1 MATPLGNP
9 TRMGF
14 PGKPATKPSRSKPA
28 KMQKIP
34 VKMASTTESDISEFE
49 WTAVSDIKVVPIMA
63 QEAASGLTIRW
74 GDVPKSHPP
83 ATGGLPHVSPPQA
96 RNQSVPH
103 MQWPSATLLP
113 RPIRRPSYH
122 VAAIDADIPV
132 SFAAPPAPA
141 GGKELFVCLADFS
154 IHPYGKL
161 AAAMGPRSFGG
172 IDD

>member
-1 MATPLGNP
+1 MWMATPLGNP

-34 VKMASTTESDISEFE
+34 VKMASTTESGISEFE

-63 QEAASGLTIRW
+63 QVAASGLTIRW
-74 GDVPKSHPP
+74 RDVPKSHPP

-103 MQWPSATLLP
+103 MQWPSATLPP
-113 RPIRRPSYH
+113 RPIHRPQH
-122 VAAIDADIPV
+122 HAAAIPADIPV
-132 SFAAPPAPA
+132 SFAALAPPAE
-141 GGKELFVCLADFS
+141 GK
-154 IHPYGKL
+154 
-161 AAAMGPRSFGG
+161 RSFHRVSPSVAPTPGRR
-172 IDD
+172 